1 MYIPGDIF
9 GEFTDQETELKQ
21 FLLFLRKRM
30 PQGEFQLVLNHDSEC
45 LYGDN
50 VVPSSKFRKTIVHRA
65 QKEKGV
71 FLFEL
76 NEKDFVHAIFIQEL
90 NAVLIYCLSKYGS
103 DSFIEQYEAIAIQL
117 CVELFQSQITLQDE
131 QEF

>member
-9 GEFTDQETELKQ
+9 SEFTDQETELKQ

-30 PQGEFQLVLNHDSEC
+30 PQGKFQLVLNHDREC

-50 VVPSSKFRKTIVHRA
+50 LVPSSNVRNTIVHRA
-65 QKEKGV
+65 QKEKDM

-76 NEKDFVHAIFIQEL
+76 NEKSFVHAIFIHL
-90 NAVLIYCLSKYGS
+90 TRSKIHGYPRR
-103 DSFIEQYEAIAIQL
+103 Y
-117 CVELFQSQITLQDE
+117 FQ
-131 QEF
+131 